1 MNTFCRNQSLSKVT
15 INRDGG
21 TRGGGAEG
29 RTSPPPFWQNRRRR
43 QVAAACH
50 ITTTCPPRFSDLAPS
65 LDRPK
70 WPALFFWHNLMH
82 FWIQD
87 YLGFHRL
94 DCVKTCCCNARPDSC
109 FFSVWISALWIFWIL
124 FCHLQKKFKMII
136 KHKGNFLKIRIPC
149 ACVIFISRIKSMLH
163 IKLAQSQK
171 VFHITLI
178 SMS

>member
-1 MNTFCRNQSLSKVT
+1 MLFEIDCRSTLEVTSIALLNT
-15 INRDGG
+15 GMAEP
-21 TRGGGAEG
+21 GGGAEG
-29 RTSPPPFWQNRRRR
+29 CTPPPPFWQNRRRR
-43 QVAAACH
+43 QVAAARH

-109 FFSVWISALWIFWIL
+109 FFSVWISVLWIFWIL

-136 KHKGNFLKIRIPC
+136 KHLIQGNFLRIRIPC
-149 ACVIFISRIKSMLH
+149 AVSSRIFNFAH
-163 IKLAQSQK
+163 
-171 VFHITLI
+171 
-178 SMS
+178 